1 MLTGNMSHWSE
12 ICHVDRKNVIEIIMF
27 NCFMGLRCTLRN
39 VKSSQVFIV
48 SSDPEVGQILV
59 SIWYVS
65 AFASDDLWLLSTK
78 TPFV

>member
-48 SSDPEVGQILV
+48 SSDPCIDMVC
-59 SIWYVS
+59 
-65 AFASDDLWLLSTK
+65 
-78 TPFV
+78 